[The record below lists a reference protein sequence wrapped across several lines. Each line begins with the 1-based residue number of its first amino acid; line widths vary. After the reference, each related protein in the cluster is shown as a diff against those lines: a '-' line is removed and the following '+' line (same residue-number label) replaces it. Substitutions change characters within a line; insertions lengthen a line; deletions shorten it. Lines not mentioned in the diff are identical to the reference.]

1 MIKVFGALASPAGAA
16 PGGEAG
22 ACGKALLILMAPFV
36 WAQMGLGVRLGAHCS
51 DLAGRPEHL
60 ERGHMGWMGT
70 KQRCSLTS
78 PSAQEDPAVPESS
91 PGSPALSDSLPL
103 VGWAQS
109 GPAQPSPVR
118 RP

>member
-70 KQRCSLTS
+70 KQRCS
-78 PSAQEDPAVPESS
+78 PAPPPRRTLRPRE
-91 PGSPALSDSLPL
+91 LPR
-103 VGWAQS
+103 
-109 GPAQPSPVR
+109 QPSPLSTAS
-118 RP
+118 P

>member
-22 ACGKALLILMAPFV
+22 ASGKALLILMAPFV

-78 PSAQEDPAVPESS
+78 PSAQEDPAS
-91 PGSPALSDSLPL
+91 PRAPPAAQPSLDSLPL

>member
-60 ERGHMGWMGT
+60 DTAPTHPREVDRDINN
-70 KQRCSLTS
+70 
-78 PSAQEDPAVPESS
+78 SAYQ
-91 PGSPALSDSLPL
+91 LL
-103 VGWAQS
+103 
-109 GPAQPSPVR
+109 
-118 RP
+118 